1 MSPLLFFHIVA
12 GLVGVSSGLATL
24 ALRKGSG
31 PHRRMGQLFA
41 IAMLAMCSS
50 GAYIASFVH
59 PDPINVTAGIFTAY
73 LVASGWRTVRQR
85 SFVMQRAD
93 KALMVVALLTGF
105 ACLGLS
111 VARINS
117 PHGVDE
123 YAIGYAVFST
133 LAFLGVIGDVSVLV
147 RRSIAGKHRLLRHLG
162 RIGFALLIAT
172 FSLFLAVPNRI
183 LPNFIRLTNLKWL
196 PVAFVLLSLLY
207 WTFKTLRSG
216 PRPKTRASLRGPVA
230 ADQGI

>member
-1 MSPLLFFHIVA
+1 
-12 GLVGVSSGLATL
+12 
-24 ALRKGSG
+24 
-31 PHRRMGQLFA
+31 MGQLFA
-41 IAMLAMCSS
+41 VAMLAMCAS

-59 PDPINVTAGIFTAY
+59 PDPINVVAGIFTAY
-73 LVASGWRTVRQR
+73 LVASGWRTARQR
-85 SFVMQRAD
+85 SFVMQRPD
-93 KALMVVALLTGF
+93 KALMIIALLTGF

-111 VARINS
+111 VARLNS

-133 LAFLGVIGDVSVLV
+133 LAFLGVTGDVTVLV
-147 RRSIAGKHRLLRHLG
+147 RRSIVGKHRLLRHLG

-196 PVAFVLLSLLY
+196 PVAFVILSLIY
-207 WTFKTLRSG
+207 WALKTLRSG
-216 PRPKTRASLRGPVA
+216 PKSKAGTNLRGAVP